1 MIPYSNIISMNL
13 IGINQIKQEREEQIT
28 KHGRTV
34 EYDVEHNGNRELS
47 RFAGMLITK
56 EPFLNAGISD
66 LLLEK
71 LSPENWDMDIKVK
84 MFRKSYTERLV
95 IAGALIAAEL
105 DRLNYIEK

>member
-1 MIPYSNIISMNL
+1 MNL